1 MPFDLERVRAALPGR
16 RIEWLASTPST
27 MIVAAQMAREGCAS
41 GTVVGAEEQSAGIGR
56 HGHSWHS
63 NAGAG
68 LYVSIVLRLPV
79 GSGALPLAM
88 LALGLA
94 AREAIAGVSG
104 LAADLRWPNDV
115 MIDGKKC
122 AGIMAQL
129 DGGAMIAGIGINVH
143 HAEFP
148 PDIAPLATSLAL
160 EDAKV
165 QREDLLIALLRSIDN
180 ACRMLIDEG
189 APAICEAFTRWSS
202 YANGRRVRFDRDGM
216 TIEGVTRGVDASGF
230 LRVRE
235 DSGKE
240 TTVLAGGVRPA

>member
-1 MPFDLERVRAALPGR
+1 MLFDVERVRAALPGR
-16 RIEWLASTPST
+16 RIEWQASTPST
-27 MIVAAQMAREGCAS
+27 MIIAAQMAREGCAS

-68 LYVSIVLRLPV
+68 LYVSIVLRLPL
-79 GSGALPLAM
+79 GPDALPLVM

-122 AGIMAQL
+122 AGIIAQL
-129 DGGAMIAGIGINVH
+129 DGGAIIAGIGINVH
-143 HAEFP
+143 HTEFP

-160 EDAKV
+160 AGANV
-165 QREDLLIALLRSIDN
+165 QREDLLIALLRSIDK
-180 ACRMLIDEG
+180 ACALLVEEG
-189 APAICEAFTRWSS
+189 APAIREAFTKRSS
-202 YANGRRVRFDRDGM
+202 YASGRRVRFERDGTM
-216 TIEGVTRGVDASGF
+216 IEGVTRGLDPAGF
-230 LRVRE
+230 LLVRE
-235 DSGKE
+235 DGGKE
-240 TTVLAGGVRPA
+240 SIVLAGGVRPA